1 MERKALIKSK
11 IAVVKKL
18 QREIV
23 ESIKKDIL
31 STPPLDCVRDVSVA
45 PRTLIISFST
55 IKENRGILSPN
66 YYIQEAQ
73 NQYMVNA
80 IASCNMDFEKIEDK
94 IREMIKTKYI
104 FSKSQTKV
112 PLNNNS
118 LKKLNEI
125 LEEYFSEE
133 STC

>member
-18 QREIV
+18 QQEIA
-23 ESIKKDIL
+23 ESIKKDML

-45 PRTLIISFST
+45 PRISIISFST

-73 NQYMVNA
+73 NQYMVDA
-80 IASCNMDFEKIEDK
+80 IASCNADFEKIEDK
-94 IREMIKTKYI
+94 IRKMIKTKYV
-104 FSKSQTKV
+104 FSKSQSRV

>member
-31 STPPLDCVRDVSVA
+31 STPPLDCVRDISVS
-45 PRTLIISFST
+45 PRTSIVSFST

-73 NQYMVNA
+73 NQYIVDA
-80 IASCNMDFEKIEDK
+80 IAPCNTDFEKIEDK
-94 IREMIKTKYI
+94 IREMIKTKYV
-104 FSKSQTKV
+104 FSKSQSKV

>member
-112 PLNNNS
+112 LLNNNS